1 MDIVERRT
9 KKNFFKEPDLSRLRE
24 LGSQV
29 ASPEDFRK
37 NHGNLLSLLRVNIA
51 KGSLGTLVQF
61 YDPLYHC
68 FTFPDY
74 QLVPTLEEYS
84 YLVGLPILDKVP
96 FSGLEPTPKPQ
107 TITNSLH
114 LKTSIIQANLISR
127 RGLLGLSTKF
137 LYQQAST
144 FAEMTSND
152 AFYSNLALLIYGL
165 VLFPNI
171 DDFVDINTIQIFLTK
186 NPVPTLLADTYHSI
200 HDRTSVGRETI
211 FCCTPQLYKWFI
223 SHLPQTHSRKANPEN
238 LPWSQIIMSLTPSD
252 IVWYHPACDIREIIV
267 SCGEYPNVPL
277 LGMRGGIS
285 YNPTLAKRQF
295 GYPIKAKPDNIT
307 LANEFY
313 LNHEDPSNKRRKFVH
328 AWHAIRRLGRGQ
340 LGRKCDVVHE
350 SYLQWVIDRAKN
362 FGMPYEMSRG
372 VSATTPPSSLPLPFD
387 TKEEFQEILAELRC
401 EKDAWK
407 TRCQAAEREN
417 ETLRGKLEQ
426 KDHELFAQSQEIV
439 KKNVLLQRKNNLL
452 RSDPKRRK
460 HNMDLFTGS
469 QSDSDDPPASE
480 V

>member
-1 MDIVERRT
+1 M
-9 KKNFFKEPDLSRLRE
+9 
-24 LGSQV
+24 
-29 ASPEDFRK
+29 A
-37 NHGNLLSLLRVNIA
+37 
-51 KGSLGTLVQF
+51 
-61 YDPLYHC
+61 
-68 FTFPDY
+68 
-74 QLVPTLEEYS
+74 
-84 YLVGLPILDKVP
+84 
-96 FSGLEPTPKPQ
+96 
-107 TITNSLH
+107 
-114 LKTSIIQANLISR
+114 
-127 RGLLGLSTKF
+127 
-137 LYQQAST
+137 
-144 FAEMTSND
+144 SND

-171 DDFVDINTIQIFLTK
+171 DNFVDINTIQIFLTK

-200 HDRTSVGRETI
+200 HDRTSVGRGTI
-211 FCCTPQLYKWFI
+211 FCCTPLLYKWFI
-223 SHLPQTHSRKANPEN
+223 SHLPQTHSRKANPGN

-252 IVWYHPACDIREIIV
+252 IVWYRPACDVGGIIV

-313 LNHEDPSNKRRKFVH
+313 LNHEDPSNKRRKFVQ
-328 AWHAIRRLGRGQ
+328 AWHAIRRLGKGQ
-340 LGRKCDVVHE
+340 LGMKSDVVHE
-350 SYLQWVIDRAKN
+350 SYRQWVIDRAKN
-362 FGMPYEMSRG
+362 FGMPYKMSRG
-372 VSATTPPSSLPLPFD
+372 VSATIPSTSLPLPFD
-387 TKEEFQEILAELRC
+387 TKKEFQEILAELIR

-460 HNMDLFTGS
+460 HNIDLFTGS

>member
-1 MDIVERRT
+1 MDIVVR
-9 KKNFFKEPDLSRLRE
+9 KYFFKEPDLSRLRE

-29 ASPEDFRK
+29 ASPEDFCK

-51 KGSLGTLVQF
+51 KGSMGTLVQF
-61 YDPLYHC
+61 YDPLYHG

-96 FSGLEPTPKPQ
+96 FSGLEPTSKPQ
-107 TITNSLH
+107 TIANSLH

-127 RGLLGLSTKF
+127 GGLLGLSTKF
-137 LYQQAST
+137 IYQQAST
-144 FAEMTSND
+144 FAEMASND

-200 HDRTSVGRETI
+200 HDRTSVGRGTI
-211 FCCTPQLYKWFI
+211 FCCTPLLYKWFI
-223 SHLPQTHSRKANPEN
+223 SHLPQTHSCKANPEN

-252 IVWYHPACDIREIIV
+252 IVWYHPACDVGEIIV

-313 LNHEDPSNKRRKFVH
+313 LNPEDPSNKRRKFVQ

-340 LGRKCDVVHE
+340 LGRKSDVVHK
-350 SYLQWVIDRAKN
+350 SYLQWVIDRARN
-362 FGMPYEMSRG
+362 FGMPYEMFRG

-387 TKEEFQEILAELRC
+387 TKEEFQEILAKLSRER
-401 EKDAWK
+401 DAWK
-407 TRCQAAEREN
+407 TRCEVAELEN
-417 ETLRGKLEQ
+417 ETLKGKLEQ
-426 KDHELFAQSQEIV
+426 KDHMILTQNRQIV
-439 KKNVLLQRKNNLL
+439 EGNVLLRRKDDLL
-452 RSDPKRRK
+452 RHDSKRRK
-460 HNMDLFTGS
+460 RNMDLFSGS
-469 QSDSDDPPASE
+469 QSISDDSPTSK